1 MKKNGRII
9 FIHVMSSQRY
19 TTPMKIKSMP
29 DFTSNFSI
37 HDFKVIFLCTSGS
50 EPALK
55 QSMWSSITRGGLE

>member
-1 MKKNGRII
+1 
-9 FIHVMSSQRY
+9 MSSQRY